1 MENNKEQ
8 SGFKDLLNSL
18 MEKRWYVTAIVLG
31 LFVLIL
37 LGIFVAIATGTAM
50 AAEWK
55 ELLLLLLG
63 AFIGSYGKIIDYY
76 YSDADK
82 DKMLVQK
89 MDEEDGVTLSHTN
102 DMKETNK
109 VPTPIIPDAFIQGA
123 AAARDL
129 AVTENRQNFELKKDE
144 QEHRQE
150 MEKLEFEYH
159 AHRQCEHIWGDSD
172 GDGEEE
178 CQKCG
183 LLRDK

>member
-159 AHRQCEHIWGDSD
+159 AHRQCEHVWGDSD
-172 GDGEEE
+172 GDGELE

-183 LLRDK
+183 LLKDK

>member
-1 MENNKEQ
+1 MENNQQQ

-159 AHRQCEHIWGDSD
+159 AHRQCEHVWGDSD
-172 GDGEEE
+172 GDGELE

-183 LLRDK
+183 LLKDK